1 MTRHERDIDSLLE
14 QAKNDCY
21 NSVLRLG
28 SRGLL
33 CAREIVATAAV
44 RGQAQLVQQ
53 LQRSYSLND
62 VNEETVAPG
71 NDGADVIVVTQR
83 RRMRIEE
90 IDEDDDGNDNVDRG
104 HAWHLTAEEDDVQET
119 DHQRRSNR
127 RSKSNSQVDETTYAT
142 MPRTT
147 RAANRRRTE
156 L

>member
-1 MTRHERDIDSLLE
+1 M
-14 QAKNDCY
+14 
-21 NSVLRLG
+21 LRLG

-62 VNEETVAPG
+62 VNEETVAVTAAAPG
-71 NDGADVIVVTQR
+71 GGTDVIVVTQQR

-90 IDEDDDGNDNVDRG
+90 MDEDGDDDVDRG
-104 HAWHLTAEEDDVQET
+104 HAWHLADEEEEDGDEAT
-119 DHQRRSNR
+119 DDAAMLQTRRTNR